1 MFKQAVERPREE
13 ITKVTSEKKVKKK
26 KKLLPFGHP
35 RERPEKKLNVI

>member
-26 KKLLPFGHP
+26 KNYCPLAIQ
-35 RERPEKKLNVI
+35 ERDLKRN